1 MKKCLYILYTNNVA
15 MIPFSQF
22 ILSRGDLLVAV
33 LLASYITG
41 NIDVGKGSMHFTC
54 VC

>member
-1 MKKCLYILYTNNVA
+1 MYEKVFIYYTNNVA
-15 MIPFSQF
+15 TIPFSQF

-33 LLASYITG
+33 LLANYITG